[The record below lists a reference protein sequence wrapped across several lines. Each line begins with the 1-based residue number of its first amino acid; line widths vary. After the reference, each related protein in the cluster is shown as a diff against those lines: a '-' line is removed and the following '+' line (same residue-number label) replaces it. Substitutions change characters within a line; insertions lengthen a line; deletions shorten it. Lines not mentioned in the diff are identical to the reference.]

1 MSKLLPA
8 QYAKILFNLTKDV
21 KKDDLEDV
29 IKNFISFLRKEH
41 VLQKADYIIKEFIK
55 FSKKQEG
62 IQEIEIIS
70 SAKISNEKIKE
81 IAKLFGEKTE
91 VKTEIKPDIIGG
103 LIIETDDTILDAS
116 VKTQLNKLK
125 QHLL

>member
-8 QYAKILFNLTKDV
+8 QYAKILFNLTKDA

-29 IKNFISFLRKEH
+29 IKNFFSFLKKEH
-41 VLQKADYIIKEFIK
+41 VLKKADYIIKEFIK

-81 IAKLFGEKTE
+81 ISKLFGEKTE
-91 VKTEIKPDIIGG
+91 VKTEIEPDIIGG